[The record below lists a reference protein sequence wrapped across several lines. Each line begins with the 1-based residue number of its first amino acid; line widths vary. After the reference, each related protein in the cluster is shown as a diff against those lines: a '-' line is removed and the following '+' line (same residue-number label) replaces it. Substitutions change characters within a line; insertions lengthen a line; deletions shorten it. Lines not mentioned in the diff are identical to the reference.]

1 MSQLPINFVTQT
13 HKEFLK
19 ENYEKSQKK
28 QIFYLKS
35 KYDNFMTLQDYFTR
49 ECAFRSFDVILFE
62 KRIISNDKIALNL
75 AGKGTSNKM
84 SGQWNMAH

>member
-1 MSQLPINFVTQT
+1 MSQLPINFVTRT

-28 QIFYLKS
+28 QIFDLTS
-35 KYDNFMTLQDYFTR
+35 KYDNFTTFQDYFTR

-62 KRIISNDKIALNL
+62 KNILMVPRNLYWLRIFYEALE
-75 AGKGTSNKM
+75 
-84 SGQWNMAH
+84 

>member
-19 ENYEKSQKK
+19 GNYEKSQKK
-28 QIFYLKS
+28 QIFDLKS

-62 KRIISNDKIALNL
+62 KRIHGTQKPLL
-75 AGKGTSNKM
+75 A
-84 SGQWNMAH
+84 

>member
-1 MSQLPINFVTQT
+1 MSQLPINYVART

-62 KRIISNDKIALNL
+62 KKISWYPETFAGLEYSTKLCNDFFQ
-75 AGKGTSNKM
+75 SFF
-84 SGQWNMAH
+84 